1 MEQRE
6 SVAIGTSLETP
17 NATCI
22 TTKWVGNTNGN
33 SKRAMTG
40 EFNNINVAT
49 GSALVTMGNS
59 TYWGTNRTGGTE
71 QRMQSAVPIQ
81 VGLYRRSVQILKDM
95 TPAQALLFVAHTRKR
110 ATVTNMQKTIGKE
123 LGNNKP
129 NSVQSIQYN
138 KGVISAVTS
147 KRLSNVVSGKDRDRI
162 FDTDQKHLQKVGT
175 EIAISIQ
182 RTMVNTMEVSD
193 SRSNQSGWSLVERS
207 NKRRNR
213 KATDG

>member
-1 MEQRE
+1 
-6 SVAIGTSLETP
+6 
-17 NATCI
+17 
-22 TTKWVGNTNGN
+22 
-33 SKRAMTG
+33 
-40 EFNNINVAT
+40 
-49 GSALVTMGNS
+49 LVTMGNS
-59 TYWGTNRTGGTE
+59 TYPGTNRTGGTK
-71 QRMQSAVPIQ
+71 QRMRSAVPIQ
-81 VGLYRRSVQILKDM
+81 AGLYRRSVRVLKEM
-95 TPAQALLFVAHTRKR
+95 APAEHYYLLRTHGKAT
-110 ATVTNMQKTIGKE
+110 TVTNMQKTIGKE

-182 RTMVNTMEVSD
+182 RTMVNTMEASD
-193 SRSNQSGWSLVERS
+193 SRSNQSGWNLVERS